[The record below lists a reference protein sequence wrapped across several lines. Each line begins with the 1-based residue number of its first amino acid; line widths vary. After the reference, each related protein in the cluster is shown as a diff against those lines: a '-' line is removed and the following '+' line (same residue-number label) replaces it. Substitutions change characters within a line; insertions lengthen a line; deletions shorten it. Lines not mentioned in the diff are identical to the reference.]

1 MKVILAS
8 ASPRRQELLKRIYED
23 FIVYPADID
32 ETIPDEIG
40 PEFAPVFLAAQK
52 ADAVAERFP
61 KDLIISADTIV
72 LLDGEVLGKPKD
84 EDDAFFT
91 LKKLSGKTHKVIT
104 GCCISIGSEATCFAE
119 ESLVTFFPLTD
130 SEIIQYV
137 KSGEAMGKAGSY
149 GIQDTGALFVE
160 KIDGDFY
167 NIVGLPIA
175 KLKREID
182 ALIKTCSQD

>member
-1 MKVILAS
+1 MNVILAS
-8 ASPRRQELLKRIYED
+8 ASPRRQELIKRIFSD
-23 FIVYPADID
+23 FTVYPADID
-32 ETIPDEIG
+32 ETIPDDIG

-52 ADAVAERFP
+52 AEAVAEKFP
-61 KDLIISADTIV
+61 NDLIISADTIV
-72 LLDGEVLGKPKD
+72 LLNGEVLGKPIND
-84 EDDAFFT
+84 EDAFST

-104 GCCISIGSEATCFAE
+104 GCCVSMGNESVCFAE

-130 SEIIQYV
+130 DEIWNYV
-137 KSGEAMGKAGSY
+137 NSGEAKGKAGSY

-182 ALIKTCSQD
+182 ALLKNHSAN